1 MIGATIPK
9 GYKQTKVGVIPEEWE
24 VVKLGD
30 IATFYKGKGISKKD
44 ISKYGTPCIRYGEL
58 YTKYDEK
65 IQNIFSKTNLD
76 KEKLFLSQAN
86 DILIP
91 ASGETAIDLAT
102 ASCVLKN
109 NIGIG
114 GDINVIRSSING
126 IFLSYYLN
134 IVAKTNIASLAQG
147 VSVIHLY
154 SSQLKSLYIVKPPLK
169 EQQKIAN
176 ILTTWDKAIEK
187 MQKLITAKEKLKK
200 GLMQKL
206 LSGEVRFGAAT
217 LVAENKN
224 SINAT
229 KVASPRAGASTLVV
243 ENESGV
249 NATEVSSP
257 EWEEV
262 RLNQVLFHKARPID
276 KPKEGYW
283 RLGLRSHAKGTFHT
297 FVDDPMTVSMDTLY
311 VVKENDLIVNITFAW
326 EHALAIA
333 TKNDEDKLV
342 SHRFPTYV
350 FKSEYDADF
359 FKYYMFQPRFKY
371 ELVNISPGGAGRN
384 RVMSKKDFLKLK
396 VTIPPKQEQQ
406 KIAQILTT
414 ADKEIMLL
422 KKELEALKEQKR
434 GLMQKLL
441 TGEVR
446 VKIDEGD
453 KNG

>member
-24 VVKLGD
+24 VVRLGD
-30 IATFYKGKGISKKD
+30 IASFYKGKGISKKD
-44 ISKYGTPCIRYGEL
+44 ISEDGTPCIRYGEL

-134 IVAKTNIASLAQG
+134 IVAKINIASLAQG

-206 LSGEVRFGAAT
+206 LSREVRF
-217 LVAENKN
+217 
-224 SINAT
+224 
-229 KVASPRAGASTLVV
+229 GASTLVV
-243 ENESGV
+243 ENESD
-249 NATEVSSP
+249 SP

-359 FKYYMFQPRFKY
+359 FKYYMLQPRFKY

-406 KIAQILTT
+406 KIAQVLTT
-414 ADKEIMLL
+414 ADKEIELL

-441 TGEVR
+441 TGKVR

>member
-1 MIGATIPK
+1 MSATIPK
-9 GYKQTKVGVIPEEWE
+9 GYKQTKVGVIPEDWE

-44 ISKYGTPCIRYGEL
+44 ISEDGIPCIRYGEL

-65 IQNIFSKTNLD
+65 IQDIFSKTNLD
-76 KEKLFLSQAN
+76 KENLFLSQAN

-102 ASCVLKN
+102 ASCLLKN
-109 NIGIG
+109 NVGIG
-114 GDINVIRSSING
+114 GDINVIRSNMNG

-134 IVAKTNIASLAQG
+134 IVAKINIASLAQG

-154 SSQLKSLYIVKPPLK
+154 SSHLRSLYIVKLPLK
-169 EQQKIAN
+169 EQQKIAY
-176 ILTTWDKAIEK
+176 ILTTWDRAIKKTET
-187 MQKLITAKEKLKK
+187 LITAKEKLKK
-200 GLMQKL
+200 GLIQKL
-206 LSGEVRFGAAT
+206 LSGEVRFDGFD
-217 LVAENKN
+217 
-224 SINAT
+224 
-229 KVASPRAGASTLVV
+229 G
-243 ENESGV
+243 
-249 NATEVSSP
+249 

-262 RLNQVLFHKARPID
+262 RLNQVLFHRARPIN

-297 FVDDPMTVSMDTLY
+297 FVDDPMIVSMDTLY

-350 FKSEYDADF
+350 FKSEYDANF

-371 ELVNISPGGAGRN
+371 KLVNISPGGAGRN

-396 VTIPPKQEQQ
+396 VTIPRKQEQQ
-406 KIAQILTT
+406 KIAQVLTT
-414 ADKEIMLL
+414 ANKETELL

-434 GLMQKLL
+434 GLMQRLL
-441 TGEVR
+441 SGEVR
-446 VKIDEGD
+446 VKIDEGE
-453 KNG
+453 KK